1 MGRAPDLYFVGP
13 RFKSSTLLL
22 TRFVLGCTLYI
33 FNIVIKIAIF
43 CNVNAQ
49 FVSMDK
55 KSHFVDYP
63 MQKSHYLLLLLF
75 LNIKVS
81 Y

>member
-63 MQKSHYLLLLLF
+63 MQNPITFYYYYF
-75 LNIKVS
+75 
-81 Y
+81 